1 MIKFK
6 KKHIILLFIFFFLPL
21 AVAVYF
27 SLNYF
32 RKSKKLK
39 KVIVDKP
46 SLTMRLINYYGD
58 TIYKFPVAVGTN
70 YGNKEKVGDLKTPEG
85 KEAVLRLIATADIVS
100 ENFKPGTMKKLG
112 LDYETLKKINPRLI
126 YCSVSGYG
134 RTGPE
139 ATRAGY
145 DFAVQAEGGLMAI
158 TGARDGTPNKVAVAV
173 VDLATGQNAVIAIL
187 AALLQRQNS
196 GHGQQV
202 AVSLFDTQLTWLA
215 NIGAG
220 VLFTGEDAPR
230 YGNEHASIVPYR
242 DFAASDQHFVLTVAN
257 EKLWHALCEAV
268 GHPEWIEDSRFE
280 NNTQRVL
287 HRDQVTANLQAIFNT
302 QPVAHW
308 LQVFSKRGIP
318 CAPIN
323 SVKQALNSPLAQT
336 NGNVIRIDGI
346 PLVASPLK
354 LADSPVNYHQAPPQL
369 GEHSQAIM
377 QEVGMDYAHYAA
389 LGVVK

>member
-1 MIKFK
+1 MSALNGLKVLDLSRVLAGPWCGQMLADLGADVIKVESFDGDDTRGMGPPY
-6 KKHIILLFIFFFLPL
+6 IGEIS
-21 AVAVYF
+21 AYF
-27 SLNYF
+27 SCANRNKRSICIDLHKAES
-32 RKSKKLK
+32 RE
-39 KVIVDKP
+39 VIHTLVKQADV
-46 SLTMRLINYYGD
+46 LI
-58 TIYKFPVAVGTN
+58 
-70 YGNKEKVGDLKTPEG
+70 
-85 KEAVLRLIATADIVS
+85 
-100 ENFKPGTMKKLG
+100 ENFRTGTAERLG
-112 LDYETLKKINPRLI
+112 VGYETLSAINPRLI

>member
-1 MIKFK
+1 MSALNGLKVLDLSRVLAGPWCGQMLADLGADVIKVESFDGDDTRGMGPPY
-6 KKHIILLFIFFFLPL
+6 IGEIS
-21 AVAVYF
+21 AYF
-27 SLNYF
+27 SCANRNKRSICIDLHKAES
-32 RKSKKLK
+32 RE
-39 KVIVDKP
+39 VIHTLVKQADV
-46 SLTMRLINYYGD
+46 LI
-58 TIYKFPVAVGTN
+58 
-70 YGNKEKVGDLKTPEG
+70 
-85 KEAVLRLIATADIVS
+85 
-100 ENFKPGTMKKLG
+100 ENFRTGTAARLG
-112 LDYETLKKINPRLI
+112 VGYETLSAINPRLI

>member
-1 MIKFK
+1 MAQVLKDVKVVEHGTFITGPAASM
-6 KKHIILLFIFFFLPL
+6 LLADLGADVVKVELPVTGDPFRAYKGEL
-21 AVAVYF
+21 YSPHF
-27 SLNYF
+27 QTYNRNKRSITLN
-32 RKSKKLK
+32 
-39 KVIVDKP
+39 
-46 SLTMRLINYYGD
+46 T
-58 TIYKFPVAVGTN
+58 
-70 YGNKEKVGDLKTPEG
+70 
-85 KEAVLRLIATADIVS
+85 KEAADLARFDEMIREADVYIQNFRPGVAENIGAGRERLQ
-100 ENFKPGTMKKLG
+100 
-112 LDYETLKKINPRLI
+112 KINPRLI

>member
-1 MIKFK
+1 MSALNGLKVLDLSRVLAGPWCGQMLADLGADVIKVESFDGDDTRGMGPPY
-6 KKHIILLFIFFFLPL
+6 IGEIS
-21 AVAVYF
+21 AYF
-27 SLNYF
+27 SCANRNKRSICIDLHKAES
-32 RKSKKLK
+32 RE
-39 KVIVDKP
+39 VIHTLVKQADV
-46 SLTMRLINYYGD
+46 LI
-58 TIYKFPVAVGTN
+58 
-70 YGNKEKVGDLKTPEG
+70 
-85 KEAVLRLIATADIVS
+85 
-100 ENFKPGTMKKLG
+100 ENFRTGTAERLG
-112 LDYETLKKINPRLI
+112 VGYETLSAINPRLI

-145 DFAVQAEGGLMAI
+145 DYAVQAEGGLMAI

-257 EKLWHALCEAV
+257 EKLWHGLCEAV
-268 GHPEWIEDSRFE
+268 GHPEWIEDPRFE

-302 QPVAHW
+302 QPVAYW
-308 LQVFSKRGIP
+308 LQVLSKRGIP

-323 SVKQALNSPLAQT
+323 SVKQALNSPLAQA

-389 LGVVK
+389 MGVVK

>member
-1 MIKFK
+1 MSALNGLKVLDLSRVLAGPWCGQMLADLGADVIKVESFDGDDTRGMGPPY
-6 KKHIILLFIFFFLPL
+6 IGEIS
-21 AVAVYF
+21 AYF
-27 SLNYF
+27 SCANRNKRSICIDLHKAES
-32 RKSKKLK
+32 RE
-39 KVIVDKP
+39 VIHTLVKQADV
-46 SLTMRLINYYGD
+46 LI
-58 TIYKFPVAVGTN
+58 
-70 YGNKEKVGDLKTPEG
+70 
-85 KEAVLRLIATADIVS
+85 
-100 ENFKPGTMKKLG
+100 ENFRTGTAERLG
-112 LDYETLKKINPRLI
+112 VGYETLSAINPRLI

-323 SVKQALNSPLAQT
+323 SVKQALNSPLAQA

-346 PLVASPLK
+346 PLVVSPLK

>member
-1 MIKFK
+1 MSALNGLKVLDLSRVLAGPWCGQMLADLGADVIKVESFDGDDTRGMGPPY
-6 KKHIILLFIFFFLPL
+6 IGEIS
-21 AVAVYF
+21 AYF
-27 SLNYF
+27 SCANRNKRSICIDLHKAES
-32 RKSKKLK
+32 RE
-39 KVIVDKP
+39 VIHTLVKQADV
-46 SLTMRLINYYGD
+46 LI
-58 TIYKFPVAVGTN
+58 
-70 YGNKEKVGDLKTPEG
+70 
-85 KEAVLRLIATADIVS
+85 
-100 ENFKPGTMKKLG
+100 ENFRTGTAERLG
-112 LDYETLKKINPRLI
+112 VGYETLSAINPRLI

-323 SVKQALNSPLAQT
+323 SVKQALNSPLAQA